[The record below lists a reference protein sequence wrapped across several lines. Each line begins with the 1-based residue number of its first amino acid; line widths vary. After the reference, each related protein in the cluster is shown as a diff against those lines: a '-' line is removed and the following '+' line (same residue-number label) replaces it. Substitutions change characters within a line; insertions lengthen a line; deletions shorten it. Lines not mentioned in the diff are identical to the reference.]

1 MKLRGH
7 SLFSRA
13 CSLPQVRAPAMA
25 ARRALALVLALA
37 GAERARAAL
46 ARGAARPVL
55 TARHAAHCAA
65 RRASA
70 LRACDS
76 GVGDSCPLPSD
87 EEEEEEEELTF
98 LGQRFSGSPLVLAQD
113 LALNALP
120 VVLPIAAFD
129 GYDEARAGRDALGP
143 GLGWASS
150 PPHANPKPK
159 PQSGPNRHPGPTRCS
174 AR

>member
-1 MKLRGH
+1 
-7 SLFSRA
+7 
-13 CSLPQVRAPAMA
+13 MA

-98 LGQRFSGSPLVLAQD
+98 LGQSFSGSPLVLAQD

-129 GYDEARAGRDALGP
+129 GYDEARAGRDTLGP

>member
-1 MKLRGH
+1 
-7 SLFSRA
+7 
-13 CSLPQVRAPAMA
+13 MA

-55 TARHAAHCAA
+55 IARHAAHCAA

-129 GYDEARAGRDALGP
+129 GYDEARAGRDGVRARVGS
-143 GLGWASS
+143 GLLN
-150 PPHANPKPK
+150 PHPKPKPK
-159 PQSGPNRHPGPTRCS
+159 PQPDPDRHPHPTRCS

>member
-1 MKLRGH
+1 
-7 SLFSRA
+7 
-13 CSLPQVRAPAMA
+13 MA

-55 TARHAAHCAA
+55 TARRAAHCAA

-76 GVGDSCPLPSD
+76 CVGDSCPLPSD

-129 GYDEARAGRDALGP
+129 GYDEARAGRDGVMARVGS
-143 GLGWASS
+143 GLLT
-150 PPHANPKPK
+150 PHPK
-159 PQSGPNRHPGPTRCS
+159 PQPQASAGP
-174 AR
+174 

>member
-1 MKLRGH
+1 
-7 SLFSRA
+7 
-13 CSLPQVRAPAMA
+13 MA
-25 ARRALALVLALA
+25 GRRALALVLALA
-37 GAERARAAL
+37 GAERTRAAL

-76 GVGDSCPLPSD
+76 LTGGSCPLPSD

-98 LGQRFSGSPLVLAQD
+98 LGQSFSGSPLVLAQD
-113 LALNALP
+113 LALTPLP

-129 GYDEARAGRDALGP
+129 GYDEALAL
-143 GLGWASS
+143 
-150 PPHANPKPK
+150 
-159 PQSGPNRHPGPTRCS
+159 
-174 AR
+174 

>member
-1 MKLRGH
+1 
-7 SLFSRA
+7 
-13 CSLPQVRAPAMA
+13 MA

-70 LRACDS
+70 LRACDTYT
-76 GVGDSCPLPSD
+76 GDSCPLPSD
-87 EEEEEEEELTF
+87 EEEEEEELTF
-98 LGQRFSGSPLVLAQD
+98 LGQSFSGSPLVLAQD

-129 GYDEARAGRDALGP
+129 GYDEA
-143 GLGWASS
+143 
-150 PPHANPKPK
+150 
-159 PQSGPNRHPGPTRCS
+159 
-174 AR
+174 